1 MSRLRRRRSAPAR
14 CSRNRWR
21 PTQPS
26 SSASS
31 RKPRSRAP
39 QPETDKLGG
48 VRQMMMRRRPLLR
61 AAMVGG
67 GAYAAGKARQRG
79 QQQQAD
85 EEQRIAALEQQSAAP
100 APAPAAA
107 PSGSG
112 DVVGKL
118 KELKEL
124 QDSGALT
131 AEEFELAKQKLL

>member
-85 EEQRIAALEQQSAAP
+85 EEQRLTTLEQQQSAAAVP
-100 APAPAAA
+100 PSAAPVAAA
-107 PSGSG
+107 GSG

-124 QDSGALT
+124 QDSGAL
-131 AEEFELAKQKLL
+131 